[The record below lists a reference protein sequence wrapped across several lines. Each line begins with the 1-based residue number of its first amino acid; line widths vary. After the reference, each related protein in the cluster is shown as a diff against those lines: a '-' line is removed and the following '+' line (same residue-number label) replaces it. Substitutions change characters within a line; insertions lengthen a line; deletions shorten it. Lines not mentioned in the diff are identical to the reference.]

1 MITQSEIRQNES
13 KLCGIV
19 VQQRRRPFDKFHT
32 LLRVEFWSNLKLE
45 NLPDVPVTEFFDGQR
60 LALDVNIEGRLLKL
74 KFFKKTWCE
83 EPSD

>member
-1 MITQSEIRQNES
+1 M
-13 KLCGIV
+13 
-19 VQQRRRPFDKFHT
+19 VQ
-32 LLRVEFWSNLKLE
+32 ENLLE

-60 LALDVNIEGRLLKL
+60 LAVDVNIEGRLLKL